1 LDEFVG
7 GFIFF
12 NVLAIA
18 NAGFIAAIKACIFAN
33 VAAGKIFDCLFNV
46 GNVLNGNNEDISNEF
61 IFILNRSCERAGI
74 LFKFCRFCNKGKL
87 DANGNVVGVVVDFK
101 FKDGLT
107 VNGILL
113 FNDELN
119 LFKFE
124 ANVEFVAVS
133 VVFRGKE
140 VVNGNIGGTEND
152 NGTEVE
158 DVFFVGVE
166 EADVSLL
173 LFEVLLVLLSLFM
186 DGGISDTG
194 VAFLLFSLLIFNS
207 L

>member
-1 LDEFVG
+1 
-7 GFIFF
+7 
-12 NVLAIA
+12 
-18 NAGFIAAIKACIFAN
+18 
-33 VAAGKIFDCLFNV
+33 
-46 GNVLNGNNEDISNEF
+46 
-61 IFILNRSCERAGI
+61 
-74 LFKFCRFCNKGKL
+74 L